1 MLKRIRITLS
11 VILFSLITFYFLDFR
26 EFLPDR
32 ISFLAEI
39 QLIPALL
46 AVNIVILISLA
57 VLTFLFGRVYCSS
70 ICPMGVYQDI
80 VAWFSKKLN
89 RKKKYRYS
97 KAKTLLRWSVLA
109 GTTAAFIFGFTFLLG
124 LLDPYGAY
132 GRIVTHLL
140 RPAYLAGNNLLE
152 IIFTS
157 FNNYTFYKVSIY
169 ILSIF
174 SLVTALITL
183 LIIGYMAWR
192 NGRTWCNTICPVG
205 TTLGF
210 LSKFSLFRIQ
220 FVDEKCNMCGLCAM
234 KCKASCIDS
243 KNKQIDYSRCV
254 TCFNCIESCNRDA
267 MKYTFARAGKKKEV
281 DAMPVYTYLKEEKRS
296 SVNSVSHVTS
306 PAYGYVKEERPL
318 DESKRRFLS
327 ASLVTGL
334 AAGNLVAQMIPD
346 SLFPGETGGV
356 LLPAGTTDD
365 LLPKREFKRHIPIA
379 PPGTPTFDHLREKCI
394 SCHLCVSKC
403 PSHVIKPAFLEYG
416 LGGIM
421 QPKLYFDHGFCN
433 YDCTI
438 CGEVCPT
445 GAILPLTKE
454 EKNHTQMGQ
463 VQLIIENCI
472 VYYDETSCGAC
483 SEHCPTQAVRMV
495 PYKGHLTIPE
505 IEPKIC
511 VGCGGCEYVCP
522 AIPYKAIYVEGL
534 ESQNIIEIEH
544 DEVEEIMID
553 DFGF

>member
-1 MLKRIRITLS
+1 MLKKIRI
-11 VILFSLITFYFLDFR
+11 VFSLILFTLITLYFLDFR

-32 ISFLAEI
+32 LSFLVEI
-39 QLIPALL
+39 QFIPALL
-46 AVNIVILISLA
+46 ALNTAILGFLV
-57 VLTFLFGRVYCSS
+57 VLTLLFGRVYCSS

-80 VAWFSKKLN
+80 VSWFSKRFHK
-89 RKKKYRYS
+89 KKKYKYS
-97 KAKTLLRWSVLA
+97 KAKTLLRWGVLA
-109 GTTAAFIFGFTFLLG
+109 GTVIAFFFGFTFLLG
-124 LLDPYGAY
+124 LLDPYGIY
-132 GRIVTHLL
+132 GRIVTHLF

-152 IIFTS
+152 VIFTS
-157 FNNYTFYKVSIY
+157 FNRYTFYKVSIY
-169 ILSIF
+169 TLSVF
-174 SLVTALITL
+174 SLVMALMTL
-183 LIIGYMAWR
+183 LVIGYLAWH

-205 TTLGF
+205 TALGF
-210 LSKFSLFRIQ
+210 LSKLSFFKVR
-220 FVDEKCNMCGLCAM
+220 FVDEKCNMCGLCSM
-234 KCKASCIDS
+234 KCKAACIDS
-243 KNKQIDYSRCV
+243 KNKQVDYSRCIN
-254 TCFNCIESCNRDA
+254 CFNCIESCNRNA
-267 MKYTFARAGKKKEV
+267 MKYAFALPHNKK
-281 DAMPVYTYLKEEKRS
+281 DPVVKGTERLPTYTYLKDEKQ
-296 SVNSVSHVTS
+296 VN
-306 PAYGYVKEERPL
+306 
-318 DESKRRFLS
+318 ESKRRFLS

-334 AAGNLVAQMIPD
+334 AAGNLVAQMASD
-346 SLFPGETGGV
+346 SIFPEDTSN
-356 LLPAGTTDD
+356 LLALEDTSGD
-365 LLPKREFKRHIPIA
+365 LLPKRSFKRQTPVA

-416 LGGIM
+416 LGGMM

-445 GAILPLTKE
+445 GAILPLSKE

-483 SEHCPTQAVRMV
+483 SEHCPTQAVRMI

-505 IEPKIC
+505 IEPEIC

-534 ESQNIIEIEH
+534 ESQNNIEIEH
-544 DEVEEIMID
+544 DEVEDITID

>member
-11 VILFSLITFYFLDFR
+11 VILFSLITLYFLDFR

-57 VLTFLFGRVYCSS
+57 VLTLLFGRVYCSS

-169 ILSIF
+169 TLSIF

-210 LSKFSLFRIQ
+210 LSKFSLFRIR

-243 KNKQIDYSRCV
+243 KNKQVDYSRCV

-267 MKYTFARAGKKKEV
+267 MKYTLVRPGKKKET
-281 DAMPVYTYLKEEKRS
+281 DAV
-296 SVNSVSHVTS
+296 
-306 PAYGYVKEERPL
+306 PAYTYVKEEKQV
-318 DESKRRFLS
+318 DKSKRRFLS

-334 AAGNLVAQMIPD
+334 AAGKLIAQEII
-346 SLFPGETGGV
+346 SEE
-356 LLPAGTTDD
+356 LLPR
-365 LLPKREFKRHIPIA
+365 REFKRQIPIA

-483 SEHCPTQAVRMV
+483 SEHCPTQAVHMV
-495 PYKGHLTIPE
+495 PYKGMLTIPE
-505 IEPKIC
+505 IRPEIC

-534 ESQNIIEIEH
+534 RSQNIIEIEH
-544 DEVEEIMID
+544 EEVDEIVID